1 MIDRDAVGTL
11 AGDPQATQS
20 FWETVLDHSTGQL
33 RLSRK
38 GRIWDA
44 VAVAGRTGATG
55 AGRCIA
61 VIDVG
66 FDQTVA
72 ELRRNIHP
80 ASRVRQDTI
89 VPGERHGTVV
99 ALLVRAVAPEAQLL
113 LIDACGSA
121 PASKDLRQRDVA
133 DAIRTA
139 SAAKADVVNLS
150 LQFPTTAVVDDGRW
164 IDHDVLSMVAPPR
177 EAFLSQVDAWIAHRE
192 IYADARCRT
201 YCAICNAL
209 EKVPDTTL
217 VVAAAGNRFAATCP
231 ACFRRVIGT
240 GFESTTTVERD
251 GVVLTVSGLP
261 RTMTLQLRTEL
272 VVEEP
277 PGFLGTSFAA
287 PLISGLAS
295 LLPSPVDVAD
305 MAWLANGMTPLL
317 QVAGIHRGTP
327 SRDIPPG
334 AADTLLQGL
343 SRFAEAVPERHQHW
357 KQPFVAE
364 PCAICALLM
373 VDWFDAYTSHL
384 LWRGADEEALGVA
397 RIAAILAPDVASVNG
412 NLGEARRR
420 AAEAAPDP
428 AQRREH
434 LLLAEVAYGRAVDRS
449 PAPVAEY
456 SSGLLNVRSLLSTA

>member
-1 MIDRDAVGTL
+1 LIDHDAVGTL

-20 FWETVLDHSTGQL
+20 FWETVFDPSTGQL
-33 RLSRK
+33 RLARR

-44 VAVAGRTGATG
+44 VAVASRTGATG
-55 AGRCIA
+55 TGRCIA

-72 ELRRNIHP
+72 ELQRNIHP

-89 VPGERHGTVV
+89 VPGGRHGTVV
-99 ALLVRAVAPEAQLL
+99 ALLARAVAPEAQLL
-113 LIDACGSA
+113 LIDACGTA

-133 DAIRTA
+133 EAIRAA

-150 LQFPTTAVVDDGRW
+150 LQFPTRAAIDDGRW
-164 IDHDVLSMVAPPR
+164 IDHDVLSTVAPPR
-177 EAFLSQVDAWIAHRE
+177 EAFLAQVDAWIAHRD

-201 YCAICNAL
+201 YCPICNAL
-209 EKVPDTTL
+209 EKVPDTTV
-217 VVAAAGNRFAATCP
+217 VVAAAGNEFEATCP
-231 ACFRRVIGT
+231 ACFRRVVGT

-251 GVVLTVSGLP
+251 GVVVTVRGLP
-261 RTMTLQLRTEL
+261 QTTTLQLRAEL

-287 PLISGLAS
+287 PLISGLAA
-295 LLPSPVDVAD
+295 LLPSPGDVAD
-305 MAWLANGMTPLL
+305 MAWLANAMTPLL
-317 QVAGIHRGTP
+317 QIAGIHRATP
-327 SRDIPPG
+327 SRDIPLG
-334 AADTLLQGL
+334 AADTVLQGL

-384 LWRGADEEALGVA
+384 LWRRADEQALGFA
-397 RIAAILAPDVASVNG
+397 RIAAMLAPDVASVNG
-412 NLGEARRR
+412 NLGEAHRR

-428 AQRREH
+428 GQRREH
-434 LLLAEVAYGRAVDRS
+434 LRLAEVAYGRAVDRS
-449 PAPVAEY
+449 REPVPEY
-456 SSGLLNVRSLLSTA
+456 SSALSGVRSLLSTA